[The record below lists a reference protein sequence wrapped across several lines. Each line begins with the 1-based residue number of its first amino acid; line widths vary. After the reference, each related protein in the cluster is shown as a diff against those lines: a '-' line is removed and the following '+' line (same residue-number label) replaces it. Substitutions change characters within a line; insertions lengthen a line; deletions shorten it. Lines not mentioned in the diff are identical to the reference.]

1 MKKLFS
7 VLLAVLMLA
16 ALCGIASAETGIGIE
31 PGETMPDFTA
41 TLTDGTAVT
50 LSELLKE
57 KDLVVLNLFASFCKP
72 CEKEFPEMEKIYQ
85 ANRDRMEIVALSAY
99 SEDTMEVIADYK
111 ESHALSFP
119 MGLTGE
125 DLSFL
130 EISGYPTTI
139 IIDHNGKVG
148 LVKVGAFVGEGEF
161 EEKVNYFLSAD
172 YSGESLSFEKAVSFT
187 QYIIYALVFVTVNT
201 LALAI
206 GRWGMLRK
214 AGKKGWHS
222 LIPFLNVWNEY
233 ALCWKGWIGLAAD
246 LSWIAFFALA
256 YSGVPTVVRYGLL
269 LLSFVIG
276 IPEGFRLAKVYGQGK
291 AVGFLLA
298 IPGLKDIVKMILG
311 VSKAKYRLAC
321 AA

>member
-31 PGETMPDFTA
+31 PGETMPGFTA

-139 IIDHNGKVG
+139 MIDHN
-148 LVKVGAFVGEGEF
+148 VKHC
-161 EEKVNYFLSAD
+161 L
-172 YSGESLSFEKAVSFT
+172 T
-187 QYIIYALVFVTVNT
+187 
-201 LALAI
+201 
-206 GRWGMLRK
+206 M
-214 AGKKGWHS
+214 H
-222 LIPFLNVWNEY
+222 
-233 ALCWKGWIGLAAD
+233 
-246 LSWIAFFALA
+246 
-256 YSGVPTVVRYGLL
+256 
-269 LLSFVIG
+269 G
-276 IPEGFRLAKVYGQGK
+276 I
-291 AVGFLLA
+291 
-298 IPGLKDIVKMILG
+298 
-311 VSKAKYRLAC
+311 
-321 AA
+321 